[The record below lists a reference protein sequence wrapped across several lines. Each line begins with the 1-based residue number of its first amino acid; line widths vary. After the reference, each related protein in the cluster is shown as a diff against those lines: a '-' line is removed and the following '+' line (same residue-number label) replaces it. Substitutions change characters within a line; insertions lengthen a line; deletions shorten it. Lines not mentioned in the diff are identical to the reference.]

1 MQFYNSKNADSKRVN
16 LLNFWQLSV
25 KKLLSKRQMLQCY
38 VCYNLKFALEWKIK
52 VKQNVFYL
60 EFNYYRQNML
70 PNGITFGHTI
80 SNKKPNDNNSQL
92 FLSSN
97 VLQMVC
103 MYKIWSQ
110 QTGKNIKC
118 DHNKR
123 LSL

>member
-1 MQFYNSKNADSKRVN
+1 MIFVSLKYLRWIWNESEMQFYNSKNADSKRVN

-70 PNGITFGHTI
+70 PNGITFGLRET
-80 SNKKPNDNNSQL
+80 DNINNMITL
-92 FLSSN
+92 IELT
-97 VLQMVC
+97 LWLADC
-103 MYKIWSQ
+103 
-110 QTGKNIKC
+110 
-118 DHNKR
+118 
-123 LSL
+123 